1 MDKAMKILMKLKENN
16 FSSYIVGGAVRDGL
30 LGHIPKDID
39 IATSA
44 KPEEVMSIFP
54 KTYPSGILF
63 GTVTVLIDGKEYE
76 VTTYRKDGDYTD
88 GRRPDKV
95 YFGDSIEEDL
105 SRRDFTINAMAIK
118 TDGEILDLFGGQE
131 DLQKRIIRCVGDPV
145 ERFSEDGL
153 RILRAFRFSARY
165 GFEIESKTFEAI
177 KETKENLKNIS
188 QERIREEILK
198 ILLTDNVTPTFLS
211 MYEAG
216 VLEIILPEIAEMYGV
231 EQNNPYHVYDV
242 FYHTLKVVENTPK
255 DEVLRLAALFHDLG
269 KVYTKETVDGIDRF
283 YGHHKVSKKTTKL
296 ILERMKFSNKV
307 KNEILELVYFH
318 DVQVLAKRRSVRR
331 LLNKLEYTNL
341 DNLLALKRADIL
353 GQNPK
358 YLARISDLEKIKE
371 IAKSEKKLTV
381 KDLAVN
387 GYDMMEL
394 GFFGKEIGK
403 ILNYLLDFVIEDP
416 SSNKKEILIE
426 MANSVRPRG

>member
-118 TDGEILDLFGGQE
+118 ADGEILDLFGGQE
-131 DLQKRIIRCVGDPV
+131 DLQKGIIRCVGDPV

-269 KVYTKETVDGIDRF
+269 KVYTKETVDGIDKF
-283 YGHHKVSKKTTKL
+283 YGHYKVSKKTTKL

-318 DVQVLAKRRSVRR
+318 DIQVPAKRRSVRR